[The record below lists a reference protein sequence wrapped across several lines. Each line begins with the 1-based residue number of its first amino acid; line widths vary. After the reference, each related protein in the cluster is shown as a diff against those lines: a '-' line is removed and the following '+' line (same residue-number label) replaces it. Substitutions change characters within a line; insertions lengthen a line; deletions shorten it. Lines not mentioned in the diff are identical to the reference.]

1 MRTKKY
7 ISVVLAGVTAV
18 GLLVGCGSA
27 NNTSSAGGGALP
39 VQVLHRHHRVRHQR
53 QTIQWQRRKVWK
65 RQRAE
70 HREQKKQLQKVERHS
85 LFIILL
91 QEERE
96 T

>member
-18 GLLVGCGSA
+18 GLRIIHQVQVVE
-27 NNTSSAGGGALP
+27 ALP